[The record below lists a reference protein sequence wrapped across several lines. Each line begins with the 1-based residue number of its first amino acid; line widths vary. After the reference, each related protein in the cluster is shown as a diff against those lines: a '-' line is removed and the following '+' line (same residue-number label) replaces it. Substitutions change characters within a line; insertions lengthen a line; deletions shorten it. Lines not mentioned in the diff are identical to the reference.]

1 LVISDSSVRQEVE
14 SRGLKEKGLPAIGQN
29 LAQLAQVAHYQCM
42 QSADLV
48 SQVAAST
55 GLTTSVAARVVTD
68 VIAYYDEPVEDFV
81 RRRHAHL
88 KTHGMRNPEIFAQI
102 STELA
107 SRVVSAPPLS
117 DRQLRRVVYG

>member
-1 LVISDSSVRQEVE
+1 
-14 SRGLKEKGLPAIGQN
+14 
-29 LAQLAQVAHYQCM
+29 M

-55 GLTTSVAARVVTD
+55 GLSTSVAARVVTD

-81 RRRHAHL
+81 RRRHADL
-88 KTHGMRNPEIFAQI
+88 KTHGMRNPEIFAQV
-102 STELA
+102 SAELA